1 MPFTSGLPFPIVLTI
16 LPLRSLPW
24 PVAVQATH
32 KPPGQ
37 PVQIAPLLV
46 DDEQSSAV
54 PYVQSAPGSLV
65 SAFLVTSLSPV
76 CGFDVFTTPMP
87 QSIWSTREQRPPRM
101 FTKKVGTRKPGWL
114 QHPCVPRGMQPPALS
129 NTQHPGQVAPGQP
142 VVALVSSV
150 VHRMPTRVPA
160 WQCFASHPGIPAH
173 DAFGFPHGTQ
183 TPCSHVGKLPAA
195 PTVKTVWTVLGKGMT
210 WPSAV
215 THGSWRYAP
224 LVAPQS
230 ASLLHVPKRFAAEF
244 VVQRFSPVVPFST

>member
-1 MPFTSGLPFPIVLTI
+1 MPFASGLPFPIVLTI

-76 CGFDVFTTPMP
+76 CGFDVFTTPRP
-87 QSIWSTREQRPPRM
+87 QLIWSTREQRPPRM
-101 FTKKVGTRKPGWL
+101 FTKKVGTMKPGWL
-114 QHPCVPRGMQPPALS
+114 QHPCVPRG
-129 NTQHPGQVAPGQP
+129 
-142 VVALVSSV
+142 
-150 VHRMPTRVPA
+150 
-160 WQCFASHPGIPAH
+160 
-173 DAFGFPHGTQ
+173 TQ
-183 TPCSHVGKLPAA
+183 TLCSQVGKLSAA
-195 PTVKTVWTVLGKGMT
+195 ATVKTVWTPVGKGMT

-215 THGSWRYAP
+215 THGSWRHAP
-224 LVAPQS
+224 A
-230 ASLLHVPKRFAAEF
+230 VP
-244 VVQRFSPVVPFST
+244 P

>member
-1 MPFTSGLPFPIVLTI
+1 MPFASGLPFPIVLTI

-87 QSIWSTREQRPPRM
+87 QLIWSTREQRPPRM
-101 FTKKVGTRKPGWL
+101 FTKKVGTMKPGES
-114 QHPCVPRGMQPPALS
+114 QHPCVPRGMQPFGLPA
-129 NTQHPGQVAPGQP
+129 T
-142 VVALVSSV
+142 
-150 VHRMPTRVPA
+150 
-160 WQCFASHPGIPAH
+160 SHPGMPAH

-183 TPCSHVGKLPAA
+183 TPCSQVGKLSAA

-210 WPSAV
+210 WLSAV
-215 THGSWRYAP
+215 THGSWRHIMCIPAVP
-224 LVAPQS
+224 PHC
-230 ASLLHVPKRFAAEF
+230 ASSVHVPKRFVDEL
-244 VVQRFSPVVPFST
+244 VVHLKSPVVPFST

>member
-1 MPFTSGLPFPIVLTI
+1 MPFASGLPFPIVLTI

-76 CGFDVFTTPMP
+76 CGFDVFTTPRP
-87 QSIWSTREQRPPRM
+87 QLIWSTREQRPPRM

-114 QHPCVPRGMQPPALS
+114 QHPCVPRGMQPFGLPA
-129 NTQHPGQVAPGQP
+129 T
-142 VVALVSSV
+142 
-150 VHRMPTRVPA
+150 
-160 WQCFASHPGIPAH
+160 SHPGMPAH
-173 DAFGFPHGTQ
+173 AAFGFPHGTQ
-183 TPCSHVGKLPAA
+183 TPCSQVGKLPAA
-195 PTVKTVWTVLGKGMT
+195 PTVKTVWTPVGKGMT

-215 THGSWRYAP
+215 THGSWRHMVCIPAVP
-224 LVAPQS
+224 PHC
-230 ASLLHVPKRFAAEF
+230 ASSVQVPKRFVDEL
-244 VVQRFSPVVPFST
+244 VVHLNSPVVPFTT